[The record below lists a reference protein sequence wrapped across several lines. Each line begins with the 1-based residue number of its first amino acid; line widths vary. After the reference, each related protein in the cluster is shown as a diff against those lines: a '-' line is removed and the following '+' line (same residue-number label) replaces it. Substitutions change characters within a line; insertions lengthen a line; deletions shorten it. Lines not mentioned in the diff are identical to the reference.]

1 MSRFVQSLESRT
13 LFAATPTKATFIT
26 DELHIFADAATTR
39 ADLKAAAA
47 VIAAD
52 TKTIAADLKSLS
64 TASNKASNAALLKTL
79 KVDEVKALV
88 TLRVDEAVLLGPA
101 TGLSRRSA
109 AHGIALLLHPT
120 NVHLQALVA
129 ADEAALAIVTT
140 APLAKLKVDT
150 QNVGI
155 GTDLT
160 NIANANPSSTLL
172 ATHIQN
178 FGNDGMTAVTNFVTA
193 AMKFTTD
200 VGTLAADLGATPTTG
215 TTIPNLVGTFNGSAT
230 ATAGTH
236 VGRVSTLVVHI
247 TTEGANGSLTGSITI
262 TNPGSSPMTQTL
274 TGMVTAN
281 GTFTATVTDSSGNGA
296 TLSGTAVGKT
306 ISGTYASTGGSSDSG
321 TFKVTMA

>member
-26 DELHIFADAATTR
+26 DELRIFADAATTR
-39 ADLKAAAA
+39 ADLKATAA

-64 TASNKASNAALLKTL
+64 TASNKASNDALLKTL
-79 KVDEVKALV
+79 KTDEIKTLV
-88 TLRVDEAVLLGPA
+88 TLRVDEAVLLGPT

-109 AHGIALLLHPT
+109 AHGMALLLHPT

-129 ADEAALAIVTT
+129 ADEAALGTVTA
-140 APLAKLKVDT
+140 APLAKLKADSKASA
-150 QNVGI
+150 I
-155 GTDLT
+155 GTDLM
-160 NIANANPSSTLL
+160 NIAAANPSSTLL

-178 FGNDGMTAVTNFVTA
+178 FQTDGNTAVGNFVAA

-200 VGTLAADLGATPTTG
+200 VGTLASDLSATPTTAA
-215 TTIPNLVGTFNGSAT
+215 IPNLVGTYNGSAT
-230 ATAGTH
+230 ATAGSH

-262 TNPGSSPMTQTL
+262 TNPGSSPMTQSL

-281 GTFTATVTDSSGNGA
+281 GTFTATVTDTSGGGA
-296 TLSGTAVGKT
+296 TLAGTAVGKT
-306 ISGTYASTGGSSDSG
+306 ISGTYASTGTGGDSG
-321 TFKVTMA
+321 TFTVHMP